1 MRPNAS
7 GADRLGDQPSRE
19 SCFRAMK
26 HKILA
31 GILACGLI
39 LFLYTGFH
47 TDTQPK
53 QLTDAQ
59 PVLQGSDSIVAPSQ
73 LLESDPARGAS
84 NSTLTHL
91 KARSRLK
98 ERLGSEGFRFGTG
111 LNSGFESKA
120 KLWEFVQTLGP
131 ADEDELLAML
141 LEQNSLSN
149 RVQFHRMLTQCGGDK
164 AAQVIIDTI
173 KSQTGRFGEP
183 AEDHNYY
190 ALHGCLKALG
200 PISTRSEIARRF
212 LREAADEEYWKLN
225 RQHKAADYVEPHEN
239 RYLASESIK
248 ALARGGHPEAIELI
262 NAMRQWEPQ
271 RAKLWA
277 SALTTAAF
285 YYEMAGRGYSVKIG
299 FMDSLDEFQDWKKT
313 KSGKEWN
320 QWADEMMNLQD

>member
-7 GADRLGDQPSRE
+7 GADLFGDQPGRE

-26 HKILA
+26 YKILA

-47 TDTQPK
+47 TDTKPK
-53 QLTDAQ
+53 QLTDPK
-59 PVLQGSDSIVAPSQ
+59 PVLQRSDSIVAPSQ
-73 LLESDPARGAS
+73 LLEADPASGAS

-91 KARSRLK
+91 KKSSKLN
-98 ERLGSEGFRFGTG
+98 ERLVSEGFRFGTG
-111 LNSGFESKA
+111 LRSGFENDA
-120 KLWEFVQTLGP
+120 KEWEFVQTLGP
-131 ADEDELLAML
+131 ADEDELLAVL

-149 RVQFHRMLTQCGGDK
+149 RAQFHRMLTQCGGDK

-190 ALHGCLKALG
+190 ALHGCLNALG

-212 LREAADEEYWKLN
+212 LREAADEVYWKLN
-225 RQHKAADYVEPHEN
+225 RQHKSTDDIEPHEN
-239 RYLASESIK
+239 RYLASESIV
-248 ALARGGHPEAIELI
+248 ALARGGHPEAMELI
-262 NAMRQWEPQ
+262 NTMRQWEPQ

-277 SALTTAAF
+277 GALVDAVF
-285 YYEMAGRGYSVKIG
+285 QYEMALRGDSVRIG
-299 FMDSLDEFQDWKKT
+299 FIDDFNEFLAWGKTDTGRKWK
-313 KSGKEWN
+313 
-320 QWADEMMNLQD
+320 QWSAEMRMLAD

>member
-1 MRPNAS
+1 
-7 GADRLGDQPSRE
+7 
-19 SCFRAMK
+19 MK
-26 HKILA
+26 HKIMA

-39 LFLYTGFH
+39 LFLYTEFH
-47 TDTQPK
+47 TDTEPK
-53 QLTDAQ
+53 QLTDPQ
-59 PVLQGSDSIVAPSQ
+59 PVLQSSHSIVAPSQ
-73 LLESDPARGAS
+73 LVQSDPASGAS
-84 NSTLTHL
+84 NSMLTHL

-120 KLWEFVQTLGP
+120 KLWEFVQTLEP
-131 ADEDELLAML
+131 ADEDELLAMH

-190 ALHGCLKALG
+190 ALHGGLNALG

-212 LREAADEEYWKLN
+212 LREAADEEYWKLD
-225 RQHKAADYVEPHEN
+225 RQHKATDYIEPHEN
-239 RYLASESIK
+239 RYLASEAIK
-248 ALARGGHPEAIELI
+248 ALARGGHPEAMELI
-262 NAMRQWEPQ
+262 NTMRQWEPQ

-277 SALTTAAF
+277 GALVDAVF
-285 YYEMAGRGYSVKIG
+285 QYEMALRGDSVRIG
-299 FMDSLDEFQDWKKT
+299 FIDEFNEFLAWGKTDTGRKWK
-313 KSGKEWN
+313 
-320 QWADEMMNLQD
+320 QWSAEMRMLTD

>member
-1 MRPNAS
+1 
-7 GADRLGDQPSRE
+7 
-19 SCFRAMK
+19 MK
-26 HKILA
+26 HKILV
-31 GILACGLI
+31 GILTCGLI

-47 TDTQPK
+47 TDTEPK

-73 LLESDPARGAS
+73 LFEADPASGAS
-84 NSTLTHL
+84 NSTLTLL
-91 KARSRLK
+91 KTRARLK
-98 ERLGSEGFRFGTG
+98 ERLVSEGFRSGTG
-111 LNSGFESKA
+111 LRSGFESKA

-190 ALHGCLKALG
+190 ALHGCLNALG

-225 RQHKAADYVEPHEN
+225 RQHKATEFIEPHEN
-239 RYLASESIK
+239 RYLASDSIV
-248 ALARGGHPEAIELI
+248 ALARGGHPEAMELI
-262 NAMRQWEPQ
+262 NTMRQWEPQ

-277 SALTTAAF
+277 GALVDAVF
-285 YYEMAGRGYSVKIG
+285 EYEVALRGDSVRIG
-299 FMDSLDEFQDWKKT
+299 FIDDFNEFLAWKKT

-320 QWADEMMNLQD
+320 QWADEMRNLQD

>member
-1 MRPNAS
+1 
-7 GADRLGDQPSRE
+7 
-19 SCFRAMK
+19 
-26 HKILA
+26 
-31 GILACGLI
+31 
-39 LFLYTGFH
+39 
-47 TDTQPK
+47 
-53 QLTDAQ
+53 
-59 PVLQGSDSIVAPSQ
+59 VLQRSDSIVAPSQ
-73 LLESDPARGAS
+73 LLEADPASGAS

-91 KARSRLK
+91 KKSSKLK
-98 ERLGSEGFRFGTG
+98 ERLVSEGFRSGTG
-111 LNSGFESKA
+111 LRSGFENDA
-120 KLWEFVQTLGP
+120 KEWEFVQTLGP

-190 ALHGCLKALG
+190 ALHGCLNALG

-239 RYLASESIK
+239 RYLASESIV
-248 ALARGGHPEAIELI
+248 ALARGGHPEAMELI

-277 SALTTAAF
+277 SALVDAAF

-320 QWADEMMNLQD
+320 QWADGMMNLQD

>member
-1 MRPNAS
+1 
-7 GADRLGDQPSRE
+7 
-19 SCFRAMK
+19 MK

-47 TDTQPK
+47 TDTKPK
-53 QLTDAQ
+53 QLTDPQ
-59 PVLQGSDSIVAPSQ
+59 SGLQGSDSIVAPSQ
-73 LLESDPARGAS
+73 LLQSDPASGAS
-84 NSTLTHL
+84 NSTLTHF
-91 KARSRLK
+91 KKSSKLK
-98 ERLGSEGFRFGTG
+98 ERLVSEGFRFGTG

-190 ALHGCLKALG
+190 ALHGCLHVLG

-225 RQHKAADYVEPHEN
+225 RQHKATDYVEPHEN
-239 RYLASESIK
+239 RYLASQSIV
-248 ALARGGHPEAIELI
+248 ALALGGHPEAMELI

-277 SALTTAAF
+277 SALVDAAF
-285 YYEMAGRGYSVKIG
+285 YYEIAGRGYSVKRG
-299 FMDSLDEFQDWKKT
+299 FMETMGEFQAWEKT
-313 KSGKEWN
+313 DTGRKWN

>member
-1 MRPNAS
+1 
-7 GADRLGDQPSRE
+7 
-19 SCFRAMK
+19 MK
-26 HKILA
+26 HKILV

-39 LFLYTGFH
+39 LFLYTGVQ
-47 TDTQPK
+47 TDTEPK
-53 QLTDAQ
+53 HLVDPQ
-59 PVLQGSDSIVAPSQ
+59 PVLQRSDSIVAPSQ
-73 LLESDPARGAS
+73 LLEADPASGAS

-91 KARSRLK
+91 KTRARLK
-98 ERLGSEGFRFGTG
+98 ERLVSEGFRSGTG
-111 LNSGFESKA
+111 LRSGFENDAEEWK
-120 KLWEFVQTLGP
+120 FVQTLGP

-149 RVQFHRMLTQCGGDK
+149 RAQFHRMLTQCGGDK

-173 KSQTGRFGEP
+173 KSQTGRFGNP

-190 ALHGCLKALG
+190 ALHGCLNALG

-277 SALTTAAF
+277 SALTTAVF
-285 YYEMAGRGYSVKIG
+285 EYEVALRGDSVRIG
-299 FMDSLDEFQDWKKT
+299 FIDDFNEFLAWGKTDTGRKWK
-313 KSGKEWN
+313 
-320 QWADEMMNLQD
+320 QWSAEMRMLAD

>member
-1 MRPNAS
+1 M
-7 GADRLGDQPSRE
+7 
-19 SCFRAMK
+19 
-26 HKILA
+26 
-31 GILACGLI
+31 
-39 LFLYTGFH
+39 
-47 TDTQPK
+47 
-53 QLTDAQ
+53 
-59 PVLQGSDSIVAPSQ
+59 LQRSDSIVAPSQ
-73 LLESDPARGAS
+73 LLEADPASGAS

-91 KARSRLK
+91 KTRARLK
-98 ERLGSEGFRFGTG
+98 ERLVSEGFHFGTG
-111 LNSGFESKA
+111 LRSGFENDAEEWK
-120 KLWEFVQTLGP
+120 FVQTLGP

-149 RVQFHRMLTQCGGDK
+149 RAQFHRMLTQCGGDK

-173 KSQTGRFGEP
+173 KSQTGRFGNP
-183 AEDHNYY
+183 AEDLNYY
-190 ALHGCLKALG
+190 ALHGCLNALG

-277 SALTTAAF
+277 SALTTAVF
-285 YYEMAGRGYSVKIG
+285 EYEVALRGDSVRIG
-299 FMDSLDEFQDWKKT
+299 FIDDFNEFLAWGKTDTGRKWK
-313 KSGKEWN
+313 
-320 QWADEMMNLQD
+320 QWSAEMRMLAD

>member
-1 MRPNAS
+1 
-7 GADRLGDQPSRE
+7 
-19 SCFRAMK
+19 MK

-39 LFLYTGFH
+39 LFLYTEFH
-47 TDTQPK
+47 TDTEPK
-53 QLTDAQ
+53 QLTDPQ
-59 PVLQGSDSIVAPSQ
+59 PVLQRSDSIVAPSQ
-73 LLESDPARGAS
+73 LVQSDPASGAS
-84 NSTLTHL
+84 NSMLTHL

-120 KLWEFVQTLGP
+120 KLWEFVQTLEP

-173 KSQTGRFGEP
+173 KIQTGRFGNP

-190 ALHGCLKALG
+190 ALHGCLNALG

-225 RQHKAADYVEPHEN
+225 RQHKATEYIEPHEN
-239 RYLASESIK
+239 RYLASDSIV
-248 ALARGGHPEAIELI
+248 ALARGGHPEAMELI
-262 NAMRQWEPQ
+262 NTMRQLEPH

-277 SALTTAAF
+277 GALVDAVF
-285 YYEMAGRGYSVKIG
+285 EYEMALRGDSVRIG
-299 FMDSLDEFQDWKKT
+299 FIDEFSEFLAWGKTDTGKKWKQWSAEMRNIQD
-313 KSGKEWN
+313 
-320 QWADEMMNLQD
+320 

>member
-1 MRPNAS
+1 
-7 GADRLGDQPSRE
+7 
-19 SCFRAMK
+19 MK
-26 HKILA
+26 HKILV

-39 LFLYTGFH
+39 LFLYTGVQ
-47 TDTQPK
+47 TDTEPK
-53 QLTDAQ
+53 HLVDPQ
-59 PVLQGSDSIVAPSQ
+59 PVLQRSDSIVAPSQ
-73 LLESDPARGAS
+73 LLEADPASSDS

-91 KARSRLK
+91 KTRARLK
-98 ERLGSEGFRFGTG
+98 ERLVSEGFRSGTG
-111 LNSGFESKA
+111 LRSGFENDAEEWK
-120 KLWEFVQTLGP
+120 FVQTLGP

-173 KSQTGRFGEP
+173 KSQTGRFGNP

-190 ALHGCLKALG
+190 ALHGCLNALG

-225 RQHKAADYVEPHEN
+225 RQHKATEYIEPHEN

-248 ALARGGHPEAIELI
+248 ALARGGHPEAMELI
-262 NAMRQWEPQ
+262 NTMRQWEPQ

-277 SALTTAAF
+277 GALVDAVF